1 MKAFTDR
8 FCHTVCTFYETSWE
22 EPRVHDCLVT
32 TRHCRKKPKKKGL
45 EVRTIWKIL
54 LRKTTIVLG
63 HIYWMLASARV
74 QQAAHDDTRCR

>member
-32 TRHCRKKPKKKGL
+32 TRHCRKNRKKKDWKL
-45 EVRTIWKIL
+45 EQFGRF
-54 LRKTTIVLG
+54 
-63 HIYWMLASARV
+63 
-74 QQAAHDDTRCR
+74 C